1 MKSTHVLSGT
11 VALIL
16 GTVLSGCQPTPPAP
30 DPGKLSVT
38 VTGLPAGTNAKVSVS
53 GPSNYKTDLSASKT
67 LEGLAA
73 GDYNVS
79 ATNVVVSS
87 DTFSGAAT
95 PPTVAVKSGE
105 TTTSTVTYTKLP
117 VPVNTGKFS
126 VTVTGLPAGT
136 NAQISVSGPSN
147 YKTDLSASKTLEG
160 LALGSYTISAVNVMV
175 AGTSYPATV
184 TPTTV
189 EVKKDA
195 TSSVTVVYKNPNLT
209 FASYDGKPELLT
221 AQGGRLFNYVY
232 SEQANA
238 VSISAIVKTP
248 ISFSSDYTLPSSGTN
263 AYAGAT
269 VVVEGKPNSP
279 APATDVSGFSKIRI
293 QLASSA
299 ATSLQ
304 IKLAGS
310 DNTVLNNGCYPVAV
324 VPVTSTL
331 TAIVLDLNDAT
342 FALRGYC
349 LGLSESERKTLPQ
362 TLPDL
367 IRVEVEDNVLTAASK
382 SSKTT
387 VGTIEFLK

>member
-1 MKSTHVLSGT
+1 M
-11 VALIL
+11 
-16 GTVLSGCQPTPPAP
+16 
-30 DPGKLSVT
+30 
-38 VTGLPAGTNAKVSVS
+38 TGLPAGTDAKVSVS
-53 GPSNYKTDLSASKT
+53 GSSNYKTDLSASKS

-73 GDYNVS
+73 GSYNVGV
-79 ATNVVVSS
+79 TNVMVGS

-95 PPTVAVKSGE
+95 PSTVSVKSGE
-105 TTTSTVTYTKLP
+105 TATSTVTYTKLP
-117 VPVNTGKFS
+117 VPVDAGKLS
-126 VTVTGLPAGT
+126 VTISGLPAGT
-136 NAQISVSGPSN
+136 DAKVSVSGPSN

-160 LALGSYTISAVNVMV
+160 LALGSYTISAVNVTV

-195 TSSVTVVYKNPNLT
+195 TSSVTVIYKNPNLV

-221 AQGGRLFNYVY
+221 AQGGRLYNYVY
-232 SEQANA
+232 SDKADA
-238 VSISAIVKTP
+238 VTISAVVKTP
-248 ISFSSDYTLPSSGTN
+248 TSFSSDYTLPSSGTN
-263 AYAGAT
+263 VYAGAT

-279 APATDVSGFSKIRI
+279 SPATDVSGFSKIRI

-331 TAIVLDLNDAT
+331 KEVVLDLNEAT

-349 LGLSESERKTLPQ
+349 LGLSESERKTLSQ